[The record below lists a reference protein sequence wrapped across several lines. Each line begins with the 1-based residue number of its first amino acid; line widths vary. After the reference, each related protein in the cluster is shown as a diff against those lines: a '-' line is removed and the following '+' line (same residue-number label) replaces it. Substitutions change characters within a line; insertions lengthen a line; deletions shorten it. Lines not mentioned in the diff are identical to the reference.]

1 MALSPKSPQFVGVGC
16 ERICGG
22 RRRRSG
28 PEASP
33 EANRRGRSDCA
44 PWTADVVGKTAVG
57 VATSRRAKAWTGLVG
72 GGSAVGPGKR
82 HGLWRARCRILRRDT
97 VLFLSDLEAQK
108 LRFQGA
114 DHFAALRGPSLL
126 VGKVGGQFRSASKP
140 RADNPHPRSDRTS
153 RNPHLSAGAGPR
165 ARKWPVLVF
174 PGLSLGLGGIS
185 RYVGGR
191 KNSRAKRSSG
201 NPRGHRSGDRRSGG
215 RRRSRSR
222 P

>member
-114 DHFAALRGPSLL
+114 DHFAALRGPS
-126 VGKVGGQFRSASKP
+126 R
-140 RADNPHPRSDRTS
+140 RA
-153 RNPHLSAGAGPR
+153 G
-165 ARKWPVLVF
+165 
-174 PGLSLGLGGIS
+174 
-185 RYVGGR
+185 
-191 KNSRAKRSSG
+191 KNSWAFLLQAGDHTVEQYLLLKELAKNKKSPPHEGRYRSYWDAIV
-201 NPRGHRSGDRRSGG
+201 P
-215 RRRSRSR
+215 
-222 P
+222 PKVKKA